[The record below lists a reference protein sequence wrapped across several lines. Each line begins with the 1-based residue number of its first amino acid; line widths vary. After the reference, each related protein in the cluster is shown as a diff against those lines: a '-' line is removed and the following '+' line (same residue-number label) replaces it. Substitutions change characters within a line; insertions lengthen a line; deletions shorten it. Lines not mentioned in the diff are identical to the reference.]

1 MEFTVI
7 HNVPSNQMMFIIG
20 EIEMVYKDQ
29 EKRREYHRQW
39 KKEHPGY
46 NRKWWRSWKKK
57 KDPNYKP
64 RITFHDYE
72 THRELAMNSG
82 IQSKREWKE
91 CYKMGLFPDGI
102 YQDPAKHNAF
112 GAK

>member
-1 MEFTVI
+1 MP
-7 HNVPSNQMMFIIG
+7 H
-20 EIEMVYKDQ
+20 KDPV
-29 EKRREYHRQW
+29 KRKEYQD
-39 KKEHPGY
+39 EY
-46 NRKWWRSWKKK
+46 NRKWRKQKGMIPHSSHY
-57 KDPNYKP
+57 D
-64 RITFHDYE
+64 FE